1 MNISDNRLTRIG
13 VFYDG
18 NYFFHVSNYYNY
30 EHPRRAR
37 LSIAGLHEFVRREV
51 AKAENTDMKLCQV
64 VDAHY
69 FRGRLSSYEA
79 DEQNKLL
86 SERIFDDILM
96 NEGVVTH
103 YLPLRNRDGKYE
115 EKGIDVWLALES
127 YELSINKQFNIVV
140 LIASDGDYMPLI
152 RKLNTLGIRVMV
164 LAWDFEYTDDRTGRL
179 KKTTTS
185 IELLREVTYPILMQ
199 EIIDNK
205 VMRTDPI
212 INNLFVHRELYQ
224 STRPRVEPVHTP
236 ISVIPTAVNHLNQ
249 TTNVIPTNTNV
260 ITNNT
265 NGVTNHV
272 NNGFVKNEIVPIPL
286 PNTGF
291 SVNGHEHGTVIRSS
305 VHSLKNG
312 YGFITYPPNNLF
324 FHWRNLSNCD
334 FNDLKEGDS
343 IEFKI
348 KRGEKGDDV
357 AYDVMRPAD
366 PFANHIV
373 QDITPIQNNT
383 PTQIPTPVYNNGVVL
398 ENGVQH

>member
-1 MNISDNRLTRIG
+1 MNILDNKLTRIG

-30 EHPRRAR
+30 EHQRKAR
-37 LSIAGLHEFVRREV
+37 LSIAGLHEFIRQEV
-51 AKAENTDMKLCQV
+51 AKAENVDIRLCQV

-103 YLPLRNRDGKYE
+103 YLPLRNRDGRYE

-127 YELSINKQFNIVV
+127 YELAINKQFNVVV

-152 RKLNTLGIRVMV
+152 RKLNTLGIRVMI

-185 IELLREVTYPILMQ
+185 IELLREVSYPILMQ

-205 VMRTDPI
+205 VMRNNPM
-212 INNLFVHRELYQ
+212 INNLFVQREMYQ
-224 STRPRVEPVHTP
+224 APNTKRTEIKTE
-236 ISVIPTAVNHLNQ
+236 
-249 TTNVIPTNTNV
+249 TTNNN
-260 ITNNT
+260 ITA
-265 NGVTNHV
+265 
-272 NNGFVKNEIVPIPL
+272 
-286 PNTGF
+286 
-291 SVNGHEHGTVIRSS
+291 NGHAHGVAIKSS
-305 VHSLKNG
+305 IHSLKNG
-312 YGFITYPPNNLF
+312 YGFVTYPPNNLF
-324 FHWRNLSNCD
+324 FHWRNLTNCD
-334 FNDLKEGDS
+334 FNDLKEGDE

-348 KRGEKGDDV
+348 RRGDKGDDV
-357 AYDVMRPAD
+357 AYDVTRIAE
-366 PFANHIV
+366 NNNV
-373 QDITPIQNNT
+373 ITTYINPIEEINNNT
-383 PTQIPTPVYNNGVVL
+383 EIVTQN
-398 ENGVQH
+398 

>member
-1 MNISDNRLTRIG
+1 MNISDNKLTRIG

-37 LSIAGLHEFVRREV
+37 LSIAGLHEFIRREV

-103 YLPLRNRDGKYE
+103 YLPLRNRDGRYE

-224 STRPRVEPVHTP
+224 STRPKIDNVPITPPIIQQPVSMPISNHNTNNIIPSQQQQQPKIETP
-236 ISVIPTAVNHLNQ
+236 I
-249 TTNVIPTNTNV
+249 
-260 ITNNT
+260 
-265 NGVTNHV
+265 
-272 NNGFVKNEIVPIPL
+272 L

-291 SVNGHEHGTVIRSS
+291 SINGHEHGTTLRSS

-324 FHWRNLSNCD
+324 FHWRNLINCD
-334 FNDLKEGDS
+334 FNDLKEGDA

-348 KRGEKGDDV
+348 RRGEKGDDV
-357 AYDVMRPAD
+357 GYDVMRPLD
-366 PFANHIV
+366 PFVNYPIV
-373 QDITPIQNNT
+373 QDITPIQQNIVQPLVPAYT
-383 PTQIPTPVYNNGVVL
+383 NGVV
-398 ENGVQH
+398 EN

>member
-1 MNISDNRLTRIG
+1 MNISDNKLTRIG

-30 EHPRRAR
+30 EHSRKAR
-37 LSIAGLHEFVRREV
+37 LSIAGLHEFIRREV

-79 DEQNKLL
+79 EEQNKLL

-164 LAWDFEYTDDRTGRL
+164 LAWDFEYTDDRTGKL

-224 STRPRVEPVHTP
+224 NTRPKPEYNIPV
-236 ISVIPTAVNHLNQ
+236 SVIPTP
-249 TTNVIPTNTNV
+249 TTNGT
-260 ITNNT
+260 TNNGTISNGT
-265 NGVTNHV
+265 N
-272 NNGFVKNEIVPIPL
+272 NNTPTKNEISVTPL

-291 SVNGHEHGTVIRSS
+291 SINGHEHGTVIRSS

-312 YGFITYPPNNLF
+312 YGFINYPPNNLF
-324 FHWRNLSNCD
+324 FHWRNLINCD
-334 FNDLKEGDS
+334 FNDLKESDL

-357 AYDVMRPAD
+357 AYDVMRPLD
-366 PFANHIV
+366 PFVNHLV
-373 QDITPIQNNT
+373 QDIMPIVNN
-383 PTQIPTPVYNNGVVL
+383 IPPQTPVLPHSNGVL
-398 ENGVQH
+398 SEFSI

>member
-37 LSIAGLHEFVRREV
+37 LSISGLHEFIRREV

-224 STRPRVEPVHTP
+224 STRPKENNNVAT
-236 ISVIPTAVNHLNQ
+236 VIPTATLPIQNNTLPIVAIKPEITPPL
-249 TTNVIPTNTNV
+249 TNT
-260 ITNNT
+260 
-265 NGVTNHV
+265 GVS
-272 NNGFVKNEIVPIPL
+272 I
-286 PNTGF
+286 
-291 SVNGHEHGTVIRSS
+291 NGHEHGTTIRST

-324 FHWRNLSNCD
+324 FHWRNLVNCD
-334 FNDLKEGDS
+334 FNDLKETDP

-357 AYDVMRPAD
+357 AYDVMRPLN
-366 PFANHIV
+366 PITNYNV
-373 QDITPIQNNT
+373 QDITPESST
-383 PTQIPTPVYNNGVVL
+383 LPYTNGVVL
-398 ENGVQH
+398 ENGI